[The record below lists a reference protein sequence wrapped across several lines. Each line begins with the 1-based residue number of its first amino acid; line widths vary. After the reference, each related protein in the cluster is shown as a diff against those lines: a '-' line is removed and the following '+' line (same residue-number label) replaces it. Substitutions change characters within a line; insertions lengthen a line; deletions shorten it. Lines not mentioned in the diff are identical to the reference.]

1 MALLTETVPTV
12 WFLEYDALGD
22 PALPAEAVSG
32 PVLAASQPAAAPQQT
47 QER

>member
-1 MALLTETVPTV
+1 MSVQTETMSSA

-32 PVLAASQPAAAPQQT
+32 SVSAASQPAEAPQQV